1 MALYIY
7 KSEDGKTI
15 EKEMSMMENHPSSI
29 EENGV
34 MYYRDFSNGNSVT
47 ITVPYH
53 MKAGN
58 GFKFNYSK
66 APSRKKH
73 YF

>member
-1 MALYIY
+1 
-7 KSEDGKTI
+7 
-15 EKEMSMMENHPSSI
+15 MMENHPSSI

-34 MYYRDFSNGNSVT
+34 MYYRDFSNGNSVK